1 MTAAGKKSEYC
12 AAMLLHLLCTTR
24 LAKKAKTTSTRTH
37 PTHSYWTPVKALLD
51 DINIQ
56 KRLVLFDFTS
66 IPSAAYPDLS
76 RLISDGEVV
85 PDVIARLSNA
95 ASRLACWVN
104 AVWKVAPRDRWNEVK
119 PHFEALLQKETEVLL
134 RARSRVAELERIG
147 TM

>member
-1 MTAAGKKSEYC
+1 M
-12 AAMLLHLLCTTR
+12 
-24 LAKKAKTTSTRTH
+24 
-37 PTHSYWTPVKALLD
+37 
-51 DINIQ
+51 
-56 KRLVLFDFTS
+56 LFDFTS

-76 RLISDGEVV
+76 RLISDGEVD
-85 PDVIARLSNA
+85 PDFMALRSNA
-95 ASRLACWVN
+95 ACRLACWVN